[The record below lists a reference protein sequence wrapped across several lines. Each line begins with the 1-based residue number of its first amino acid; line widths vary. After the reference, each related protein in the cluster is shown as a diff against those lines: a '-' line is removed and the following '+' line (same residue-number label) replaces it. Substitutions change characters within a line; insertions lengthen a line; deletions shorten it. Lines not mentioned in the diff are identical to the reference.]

1 MAEFLVIRALT
12 SGAPSCLNQKQN
24 HTPMKFP
31 LSALALAS
39 LALPHVSHAELTF
52 LGGASLPDGGEI
64 VSYANGNVFTT
75 NSGTSHAIQGYSLSS
90 SGAFTP
96 NLSVDLNGVFGGAA
110 NIYSVS
116 SVYADARGFGVA
128 TVIPMAKGMSDFGRI
143 AIFDTTSGAIL
154 KTLDVGYHPDSVT
167 ISGDGTRLLIAN
179 EAEYGSTSSTVAEEF
194 HRPGSVSVVNISSV
208 TAGNYSSAISAL
220 TSASVS
226 TYDFSPGNLGS
237 GVTIDGLRNPRLDTT
252 TVKSPNIADIEPE
265 YITATAT
272 DAYITLQEANAIAVL
287 NFETGKYTAIHKL
300 GSITKVIDAS
310 DRDGAGASTSI
321 SITSSVR
328 GLPMPD
334 TITKFSRGGKIYL
347 ATANEGDAR
356 PDDGDIL
363 RASQQGTLVNGS
375 IAPSIDSSVLPSVTN
390 TGIGRLNILKDQG
403 DTDGDGD
410 IDQPTAMG
418 TRGFSIWDSETG
430 ELVFDSGS
438 MIEEWVAS
446 NDPSTFN
453 INSGS
458 TSNVDTRSDDKG
470 PEIEAIAFGSIDGRD
485 YLFVGA
491 ERQNGIFQIDITDLN
506 AAAIVGY
513 FNTVSSTLDSG
524 GAFIS
529 PESIVFL
536 SALES
541 PTGAPMLLIG
551 DEGTGGNG
559 SLLALG
565 VTAAAVPEPSTYALI
580 GLGVFA
586 FLRFRGKK

>member
-1 MAEFLVIRALT
+1 M
-12 SGAPSCLNQKQN
+12 
-24 HTPMKFP
+24 
-31 LSALALAS
+31 
-39 LALPHVSHAELTF
+39 
-52 LGGASLPDGGEI
+52 D
-64 VSYANGNVFTT
+64 
-75 NSGTSHAIQGYSLSS
+75 
-90 SGAFTP
+90 
-96 NLSVDLNGVFGGAA
+96 
-110 NIYSVS
+110 
-116 SVYADARGFGVA
+116 
-128 TVIPMAKGMSDFGRI
+128 
-143 AIFDTTSGAIL
+143 
-154 KTLDVGYHPDSVT
+154 
-167 ISGDGTRLLIAN
+167 
-179 EAEYGSTSSTVAEEF
+179 
-194 HRPGSVSVVNISSV
+194 ISSV
-208 TAGNYSSAISAL
+208 TGANYSAAISAL

-300 GSITKVIDAS
+300 GSITKAIDAS
-310 DRDGAGASTSI
+310 DRDGAGGTTSI
-321 SITSSVR
+321 GITSSVR
-328 GLPMPD
+328 QLPMPD
-334 TITKFSRGGKIYL
+334 TITKFQRGGKVYL

-356 PDDGDIL
+356 PDDGDIF

-375 IAPSIDSSVLPSVTN
+375 IAPDIDSSVDPSITN

-430 ELVFDSGS
+430 ALVFDSGS
-438 MIEEWVAS
+438 MVEEWVAQH
-446 NDPSTFN
+446 DPSTFN

-470 PEIEAIAFGSIDGRD
+470 PEVEAIAFGSIDGRE
-485 YLFVGA
+485 YLFIGA
-491 ERQNGIFQIDITDLN
+491 ERQNGIFQVDITDLN
-506 AAAIVGY
+506 AVAIVGY

-529 PESIVFL
+529 PESILFL

-541 PTGAPMLLIG
+541 PTGAPMLLVG
-551 DEGTGGNG
+551 YEGTGGNG
-559 SLLALG
+559 SIMAI
-565 VTAAAVPEPSTYALI
+565 AVPEPSTYALI
-580 GLGVFA
+580 GLGALA
-586 FLRFRGKK
+586 FLRFRRKK